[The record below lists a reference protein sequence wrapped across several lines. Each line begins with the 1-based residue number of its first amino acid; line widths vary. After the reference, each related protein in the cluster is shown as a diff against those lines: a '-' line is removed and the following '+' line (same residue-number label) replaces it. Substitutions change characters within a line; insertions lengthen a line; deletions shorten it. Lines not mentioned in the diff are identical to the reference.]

1 MLEKIKENIFVVI
14 IAVLI
19 LCSIGFYIYS
29 DSQYKVSS
37 VSSGG
42 KDIIATA
49 TGTKISADDLYK
61 DKVSGDTLYWQYRS
75 AVIDES
81 QKDTKE
87 VTKEAKKM
95 AKNIES
101 YYRRQNSGDETDSA
115 LKKELA
121 TYGFTGKN
129 AALDYATVVKKEVI
143 LNKKYINN
151 NYEKLSTKVLL

>member
-61 DKVSGDTLYWQYRS
+61 DKVSGDTLYWQ
-75 AVIDES
+75 
-81 QKDTKE
+81 
-87 VTKEAKKM
+87 
-95 AKNIES
+95 
-101 YYRRQNSGDETDSA
+101 
-115 LKKELA
+115 
-121 TYGFTGKN
+121 
-129 AALDYATVVKKEVI
+129 
-143 LNKKYINN
+143 
-151 NYEKLSTKVLL
+151 